1 MYFMPTFSIITPV
14 FNGAD
19 FIEETIRSVLTNAS
33 GSDFEY
39 IVVDDGSTDSTTR
52 ILESFKNEI
61 RYVRQENNG
70 QASAIIN
77 GIAHA
82 SGRYCLIVNSDDPL
96 VSPELFLKSQEI
108 LDANSEIAVTYPD
121 WVLID
126 ENGKKL
132 EEIKVKE
139 FSLDELVGRFNCL
152 VGPGGVFRT
161 SQAKDIGGWDSNFRF
176 VPDYD
181 FWLKLVAF
189 GEFKRIPES
198 LATWRSHG
206 NSISIGSRGLEMS
219 RERVVVTENYLN
231 RNPKTPIGIRRMATS
246 NSLYRAAVLNY
257 FDSRINSRKLIIRS
271 IRVYPRIIIEQNKLV
286 TLYLLLTPLS
296 NAAMKIVKR
305 FFRLSNLENRLRLS
319 LKS

>member
-1 MYFMPTFSIITPV
+1 MPVFSIITPV

-39 IVVDDGSTDSTTR
+39 IVIDDGSTDSTSR

-61 RYVRQENNG
+61 RYVRQENKG
-70 QASAIIN
+70 QASAIN
-77 GIAHA
+77 KGIEMAL
-82 SGRYCLIVNSDDPL
+82 GRYSMIVNSDDPL
-96 VSPELFLKSQEI
+96 VSPELFRKSQEI
-108 LDANSEIAVTYPD
+108 LDANPEIAATYPD

-198 LATWRSHG
+198 LATWRSHE
-206 NSISIGSRGLEMS
+206 NSISIGSRGLDMS
-219 RERVVVTENYLN
+219 RERVAVTKNYLG
-231 RNPKTPIGIRRMATS
+231 RNPETPIELRRMAIS

-257 FDSRINSRKLIIRS
+257 FDSRINSRKLIVRS
-271 IRVYPRIIIEQNKLV
+271 IKAYPRIIIEQNKLI

-296 NAAMKIVKR
+296 NAVMKIAKR
-305 FFRLSNLENRLRLS
+305 LLRLSNLENRLRLS

>member
-1 MYFMPTFSIITPV
+1 MPVFSIITPV

-39 IVVDDGSTDSTTR
+39 IVVDDGSTDSTSR

-61 RYVRQENNG
+61 RYVRQENKG
-70 QASAIIN
+70 QASAIN
-77 GIAHA
+77 MGITMAL
-82 SGRYCLIVNSDDPL
+82 GRYSLIVNSDDPL
-96 VSPELFLKSQEI
+96 VSPELFRKSKKI
-108 LDANSEIAVTYPD
+108 LDANPKIVVTYPD

-132 EEIKVKE
+132 EEIKVKD

-161 SQAKDIGGWDSNFRF
+161 SQAKDIGGWDPNFKF

-189 GEFKRIPES
+189 GEFKRIPET

-206 NSISIGSRGLEMS
+206 NSISVGSRGLGMS
-219 RERVVVTENYLN
+219 RERIAVTVNYLN
-231 RNPKTPIGIRRMATS
+231 RNPETPIELRRMAIS

-257 FDSRINSRKLIIRS
+257 FDGRIKSRKLILRS
-271 IRVYPRIIIEQNKLV
+271 IKSYPRIILEQNKLV

-296 NAAMKIVKR
+296 SIGMKLVKR
-305 FFRLSNLENRLRLS
+305 LFRLTNLENRLRLS

>member
-1 MYFMPTFSIITPV
+1 
-14 FNGAD
+14 
-19 FIEETIRSVLTNAS
+19 
-33 GSDFEY
+33 
-39 IVVDDGSTDSTTR
+39 VVDDGSTDSTTR
-52 ILESFKNEI
+52 ILESFENEI
-61 RYVRQENNG
+61 RYVRQENKG
-70 QASAIIN
+70 QASAINN
-77 GIAHA
+77 GIAQA

-96 VSPELFLKSQEI
+96 VSPELFRKSQEI

-126 ENGKKL
+126 ENGKIL
-132 EEIKVKE
+132 EEIEVKE
-139 FSLDELVGRFNCL
+139 FTLDELVGRFNCL

-161 SQAKDIGGWDSNFRF
+161 SQAKDIGGWDPNFRF

-189 GEFKRIPES
+189 GEFKRIPEP

-219 RERVVVTENYLN
+219 RERVAVTRNYLS
-231 RNPKTPIGIRRMATS
+231 RNPETPIELRRMATS

-257 FDSRINSRKLIIRS
+257 FDSRINSRKLIVRS
-271 IRVYPRIIIEQNKLV
+271 IKAYPRIIIEQNKLV

-296 NAAMKIVKR
+296 NAVMRVVKR

>member
-1 MYFMPTFSIITPV
+1 MPTFSIITPV

-33 GSDFEY
+33 SSDFEY
-39 IVVDDGSTDSTTR
+39 IVVDDGSTDSTTK
-52 ILESFKNEI
+52 ILEAFKNEI
-61 RYVRQENNG
+61 KYVRQENKG
-70 QASAIIN
+70 QASAINN
-77 GIAHA
+77 GIAQA

-96 VSPELFLKSQEI
+96 VSPELFRKSQEI

-132 EEIKVKE
+132 EEIKVRE

-161 SQAKDIGGWDSNFRF
+161 SQAKDIGGWDTNFRF

-181 FWLKLVAF
+181 FWLKLVSF

-198 LATWRSHG
+198 LATWRSHR

-219 RERVVVTENYLN
+219 RERIAVTENYLG
-231 RNPKTPIGIRRMATS
+231 RNPETPIKLRRMAIS
-246 NSLYRAAVLNY
+246 YSLYRAAVLNY
-257 FDSRINSRKLIIRS
+257 FDSRINSRELIFRS
-271 IRVYPRIIIEQNKLV
+271 IRAYPRIIIEQNKLV
-286 TLYLLLTPLS
+286 TLYLLLTPIS

>member
-1 MYFMPTFSIITPV
+1 MPVFSIITPV

-19 FIEETIRSVLTNAS
+19 FIEETVRSVLTYAS

-39 IVVDDGSTDSTTR
+39 IVVDDGSTDSTSR

-61 RYVRQENNG
+61 RYVRQENKG
-70 QASAIIN
+70 QASAIN
-77 GIAHA
+77 KGIEMAL
-82 SGRYCLIVNSDDPL
+82 GRYSMIVNSDDPL
-96 VSPELFLKSQEI
+96 VSPELFRKSQEI
-108 LDANSEIAVTYPD
+108 LDANPEIAVTYPD

-219 RERVVVTENYLN
+219 RERIAVTENYLG
-231 RNPKTPIGIRRMATS
+231 RNPETPIELRRMAKS

-257 FDSRINSRKLIIRS
+257 FDSRIDSRKLIVRS
-271 IRVYPRIIIEQNKLV
+271 IKAYPRIIIEQNKLI

-296 NAAMKIVKR
+296 NAAMKIAKR
-305 FFRLSNLENRLRLS
+305 LFRLSNLENRLRLS

>member
-1 MYFMPTFSIITPV
+1 MPVFSIITPV

-19 FIEETIRSVLTNAS
+19 FIEETIKSVLKNAS
-33 GSDFEY
+33 SFDFEY
-39 IVVDDGSTDSTTR
+39 IVVDDGSTDSTPT

-61 RYVRQENNG
+61 RYVRQENKG
-70 QASAIIN
+70 QASAIN
-77 GIAHA
+77 SGIAQA
-82 SGRYCLIVNSDDPL
+82 LGRYSLIVNSDDPL
-96 VSPELFLKSQEI
+96 VSPELFRKSQEI
-108 LDANSEIAVTYPD
+108 LDANPEIAVTYPD
-121 WVLID
+121 WALID
-126 ENGKKL
+126 ENGIKL
-132 EEIKVKE
+132 EEIKVRE

-161 SQAKDIGGWDSNFRF
+161 SQAREIGGWDSNFRY

-189 GEFKRIPES
+189 GEFKCIPEA

-206 NSISIGSRGLEMS
+206 KSISIGSRGLEMS
-219 RERVVVTENYLN
+219 KERIAVIENYLN
-231 RNPKTPIGIRRMATS
+231 RNPETPKKLQQMAMS
-246 NSLYRAAVLNY
+246 NALYRAAVLNY
-257 FDSRINSRKLIIRS
+257 FDSRINSRKLIVRS
-271 IRVYPRIIIEQNKLV
+271 IRAYPRIIIEQNKFV
-286 TLYLLLTPLS
+286 SLYLLLTPLS

>member
-1 MYFMPTFSIITPV
+1 MPVLSIITPV

-19 FIEETIRSVLTNAS
+19 FIEETVKSVLTNAS

-39 IVVDDGSTDSTTR
+39 IVVDDGSTDSTSR
-52 ILESFKNEI
+52 ILESFTNEI
-61 RYVRQENNG
+61 RYVRQENKG
-70 QASAIIN
+70 QASAIN
-77 GIAHA
+77 EGIEMAL
-82 SGRYCLIVNSDDPL
+82 GRYSIIVNSDDPL
-96 VSPELFLKSQEI
+96 VSPELFRKSQEI
-108 LDANSEIAVTYPD
+108 LDANPKIAVTYPD

-132 EEIKVKE
+132 EEIRVKE

-161 SQAKDIGGWDSNFRF
+161 SQAKDIGGWDPNFRF
-176 VPDYD
+176 VSDYD

-219 RERVVVTENYLN
+219 RERVAVTENYLS
-231 RNPKTPIGIRRMATS
+231 RNPETPIQLRRMATS

-257 FDSRINSRKLIIRS
+257 FDSRINSRKLILRS
-271 IRVYPRIIIEQNKLV
+271 IKSYPRIIIEQNKLV

-296 NAAMKIVKR
+296 NAGMKIAKR
-305 FFRLSNLENRLRLS
+305 LFRLSNLEDRLRLS

>member
-1 MYFMPTFSIITPV
+1 MPVFSIITPV

-39 IVVDDGSTDSTTR
+39 IVVDDGSTDSTSR

-61 RYVRQENNG
+61 RYVRQENKG
-70 QASAIIN
+70 QAGAIN
-77 GIAHA
+77 KGIEMAL
-82 SGRYCLIVNSDDPL
+82 GRYSMIVNSDDPL
-96 VSPELFLKSQEI
+96 VSPELFRKSQEI
-108 LDANSEIAVTYPD
+108 LDANPEIAVTYPD

-132 EEIKVKE
+132 EEIKVKD

-219 RERVVVTENYLN
+219 RERVAVTENYLS
-231 RNPKTPIGIRRMATS
+231 RNPETPIELRRMATS

-271 IRVYPRIIIEQNKLV
+271 IKAYPRIIIEQNKLI

-296 NAAMKIVKR
+296 NAAMKIAKR
-305 FFRLSNLENRLRLS
+305 LFRLSNLENRLRLS

>member
-1 MYFMPTFSIITPV
+1 MPVFSIITPV

-39 IVVDDGSTDSTTR
+39 IVVDDGSTDSTSR

-61 RYVRQENNG
+61 RYVRQENKG
-70 QASAIIN
+70 QASAIN
-77 GIAHA
+77 KGIEMAL
-82 SGRYCLIVNSDDPL
+82 GRYSMIVNSDDPL
-96 VSPELFLKSQEI
+96 VSPELFRKSQEI
-108 LDANSEIAVTYPD
+108 LDANPEIAVTYPD

-132 EEIKVKE
+132 EEIEVKE

-219 RERVVVTENYLN
+219 RERVAVTENYLS
-231 RNPKTPIGIRRMATS
+231 RNPETPIELRRMATS

-257 FDSRINSRKLIIRS
+257 FDSRINSRKLIVRS
-271 IRVYPRIIIEQNKLV
+271 IKAYPKIIIEQNKLI

-296 NAAMKIVKR
+296 NAAMKITKR
-305 FFRLSNLENRLRLS
+305 LFRLSNLENRLRLS

>member
-1 MYFMPTFSIITPV
+1 MPVFSIITPV

-39 IVVDDGSTDSTTR
+39 IVVDDGSTDSTSR

-61 RYVRQENNG
+61 RYVRQENKG
-70 QASAIIN
+70 QASAIN
-77 GIAHA
+77 KGIEMAL
-82 SGRYCLIVNSDDPL
+82 GRYSVIVNSDDPL
-96 VSPELFLKSQEI
+96 VSPELFRKSQEI
-108 LDANSEIAVTYPD
+108 LDANPEIAVTYPD

-219 RERVVVTENYLN
+219 RERIAVTENYLG
-231 RNPKTPIGIRRMATS
+231 RNPETPIELRRMAKS

-257 FDSRINSRKLIIRS
+257 FDSRIDSRKLIVRS
-271 IRVYPRIIIEQNKLV
+271 IKAYPRIIIEQNKLI